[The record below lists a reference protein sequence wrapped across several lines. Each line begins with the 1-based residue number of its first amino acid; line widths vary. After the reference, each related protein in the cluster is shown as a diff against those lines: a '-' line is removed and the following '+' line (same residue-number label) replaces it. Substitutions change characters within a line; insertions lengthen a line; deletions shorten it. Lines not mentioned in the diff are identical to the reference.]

1 MPVTDKLDLW
11 WAASSA
17 TQKLNAVKA
26 AGQNARSGVAE
37 YLAAC
42 AGWTPAEVAVIDPEI
57 VAAANGLKTKMQALA
72 DALTADEIAFLGW
85 RPGS

>member
-26 AGQNARSGVAE
+26 AGQSARSGVAE

-42 AGWTPAEVAVIDPEI
+42 AGWTPAEVAAIDPEI
-57 VAAANGLKTKMQALA
+57 VAAANGLNTKMQALA
-72 DALTADEIAFLGW
+72 DALTADEIAFLDW